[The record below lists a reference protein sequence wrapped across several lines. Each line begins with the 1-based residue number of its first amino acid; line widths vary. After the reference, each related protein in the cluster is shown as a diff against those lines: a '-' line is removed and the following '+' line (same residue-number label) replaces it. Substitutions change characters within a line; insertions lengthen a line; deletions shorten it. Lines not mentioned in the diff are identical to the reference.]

1 MRCSGAQHRDPAVDH
16 PGASGRDDARL
27 RLAGLYESEAQLVED
42 LLEQLPLFGGQVA
55 AGLGFEQRQD
65 VDHLLCRRQ
74 VGIRLLPAHRVGNVS
89 EVNRSRV
96 RKRENERGEAD
107 PFRVRLMLGV
117 LVFGHHKTRML
128 AYEPMAISDGSIPA
142 SRESL
147 GDKFEQLVAI
157 MRTLRAPGGCPWDR
171 EQTHASLRPFVLEET
186 YEVLDAIDAGNMPE
200 LREELGDYLYEAVFL
215 AQISEEAGDFSIGD
229 AIDAI
234 REKLVRRHPHVF
246 ARAAGEADITTGQVI
261 ERWETMKAHER
272 EAKGEVASR
281 QKTTLS
287 GVPKTLP
294 SLLRAYEISA
304 RAAAVGFDW
313 AKAEDV
319 LDKIDEEVA
328 EVRREVEAGATGQ
341 LSRAEEEMGDLLFAI
356 TNLSRKLGIEPEA
369 ALRRANDKFTARF
382 DAMERAF
389 AARGRL
395 LTDAT
400 LKEMEEAWQTVKR
413 EKTE

>member
-1 MRCSGAQHRDPAVDH
+1 MV
-16 PGASGRDDARL
+16 
-27 RLAGLYESEAQLVED
+27 V
-42 LLEQLPLFGGQVA
+42 
-55 AGLGFEQRQD
+55 
-65 VDHLLCRRQ
+65 
-74 VGIRLLPAHRVGNVS
+74 
-89 EVNRSRV
+89 
-96 RKRENERGEAD
+96 
-107 PFRVRLMLGV
+107 V
-117 LVFGHHKTRML
+117 LVFGHGETRML
-128 AYEPMAISDGSIPA
+128 AYERMTTLHVDRRA
-142 SRESL
+142 SSESL
-147 GDKFEQLVAI
+147 GEKFEQLVNI

-186 YEVLDAIDAGNMPE
+186 YEVLEAIDTGNLEE

-215 AQISEEAGDFSIGD
+215 AQISEEAGEFSIGD

-246 ARAAGEADITTGQVI
+246 ARAPEEEHITTGQVI
-261 ERWETMKAHER
+261 ERWETMKARER
-272 EAKGEVASR
+272 EAKGQADSR
-281 QKTTLS
+281 ARTTLS

-313 AKAEDV
+313 SRPEDV
-319 LDKIDEEVA
+319 LEKIEEEVA
-328 EVRREVEAGATGQ
+328 EVRHEVESGATGH

-369 ALRRANDKFTARF
+369 ALRRANEKFTTRF
-382 DAMERAF
+382 DAMERTF

-400 LKEMEEAWQTVKR
+400 LDEMEQVWEKVKR
-413 EKTE
+413 DL